1 MTTWQLLSVTWSW
14 DPSVWVGCAAL
25 IGVYLAAVRSYIDNK
40 RAILFIAGVLIMWFA
55 LESPLDEL
63 GDTYLFSAHMA
74 QHLLLILAVPPLL
87 LMGLPRRL
95 AVRILDWPPA
105 DRIEQILSRPLL
117 AWLLGIGT
125 LWMWHIPVL
134 YNATLHNEYIHIV
147 EHTDFLVTS
156 TILWWPVLAPVMERR
171 LSPLGTIAYLFAA
184 MAASSVLGIIL
195 TFTPPGLYDY
205 LHPVDTLGALPLIR
219 QGWGLRPE
227 VDQQIGGLL
236 MWVPSGLV
244 YLSGILSA
252 LGRWYNEPEED
263 VYQEHESANPS
274 IPEH

>member
-134 YNATLHNEYIHIV
+134 YNATLHDEYIHIL

-156 TILWWPVLAPVMERR
+156 TILWWPVLSPVMERR
-171 LSPLGTIAYLFAA
+171 LSPLSTIAYLFAA

-219 QGWGLRPE
+219 QGWGLTPE

-252 LGRWYNEPEED
+252 LGRWYSAPEED
-263 VYQEHESANPS
+263 AYQAHESAKPS

>member
-125 LWMWHIPVL
+125 VWIWHIPVL
-134 YNATLHNEYIHIV
+134 YNATLHDEYIHIL

-156 TILWWPVLAPVMERR
+156 TILWWPVLSPVMERR
-171 LSPLGTIAYLFAA
+171 LSPLSTIAYLFAA

-205 LHPVDTLGALPLIR
+205 LHPVDTLGALLLIR
-219 QGWGLRPE
+219 QGWGLTPE

-244 YLSGILSA
+244 FLAGILGA
-252 LGRWYNEPEED
+252 LGRWYREPEKD
-263 VYQEHESANPS
+263 VYQAHDSTDPS
-274 IPEH
+274 ITEH

>member
-125 LWMWHIPVL
+125 VWIWHIPVL
-134 YNATLHNEYIHIV
+134 YNATLHDEYIHIL

-156 TILWWPVLAPVMERR
+156 TILWWPVLSPVMERR
-171 LSPLGTIAYLFAA
+171 LSPLSTIAYLFAA

-219 QGWGLRPE
+219 QQWGLTPE

-252 LGRWYNEPEED
+252 LGRWYSAPEED
-263 VYQEHESANPS
+263 AYQAHESAKPS

>member
-125 LWMWHIPVL
+125 VWIWHIPVL
-134 YNATLHNEYIHIV
+134 YNATLHDEYIHIL

-156 TILWWPVLAPVMERR
+156 TILWWPVLSPVMERR
-171 LSPLGTIAYLFAA
+171 LSPLSTIAYLFAA

-219 QGWGLRPE
+219 QGWGLTPE

-252 LGRWYNEPEED
+252 LGRWYSAPEED
-263 VYQEHESANPS
+263 AYQAHESAKPS